1 MAELTIDLALQKGIE
16 AHKAGQVQEADRL
29 YTAILKAQQKHP
41 DANHNMGVL
50 AIDVGKVQ
58 EALSFFKTALEA
70 NPSTAQYWLSY
81 IDTLIKVDQL
91 ADAQAVLDQAKSKG
105 AKGDAFDQLEQRLK
119 VPDEALTKT
128 VIDGDDVEEDQ
139 PNILD
144 TLTLDQAIKLAKKKA
159 KEGSSEDA
167 KRIYQDIRVKFPK
180 NKRASDGLKA
190 LAGGRVGK
198 AIQSSVPTI
207 DQQQSL
213 INLYSEGQFQKALE
227 QVSVLLQQF
236 PNSSFLYNISGAV
249 YMGLGQLDAS
259 VDAYNK
265 AVAIKPEYAEAY
277 NNMGVALKDHGKLEE
292 AIEAF
297 NKALAIKPDY
307 AEAHSNMGNG
317 LREQGKLEE
326 AIEAYNKAV
335 AIKPEYAE
343 AYNNMGVAL
352 KDHGKP
358 EEAIEAYNKAL
369 AIKPEY
375 AEAYN
380 NMGVALKDHG
390 KLEEAIEAFNKAV
403 AIKPDYADA
412 HSDMGT
418 SLREQGKLEEA
429 IEAYNKA
436 LAIKPDYAE
445 VYNNIGVALK
455 DHGKLEEAIEAYNKA
470 LAIKP
475 DYADA
480 HNNTGRLLWLR
491 QEFTK
496 AFEQLEWRWKS
507 TQKNKGTYL
516 KSSKPSWNGKVKNNV
531 FVWREQGIGEEVM
544 FSSILTDLNKKTKK
558 LIIECDKRLIPL
570 YERSFPNSIKFVDD
584 RKKISEQK
592 YDSHIA
598 VGSLPVYFRHELND
612 FYKGS
617 HGWLKPDPKKT
628 SSLRKKLQNKTTDII
643 IGISWLTK
651 SSLYNSSQRNIS
663 LDLLAK
669 YLVQIPAKYVNLQYG
684 DTTGELS
691 QVHCQN
697 DIQISHI
704 DDIDLYNDLDGL
716 AALISACDLVISI
729 DNFTVHLAGA
739 LGVDTRVLLP
749 LMADDRWGLN
759 RSDSYWYDSL
769 NLYRQETQ
777 GDWSKPLKNLTHDL
791 VDTLM

>member
-352 KDHGKP
+352 KDHGK
-358 EEAIEAYNKAL
+358 
-369 AIKPEY
+369 
-375 AEAYN
+375 
-380 NMGVALKDHG
+380 
-390 KLEEAIEAFNKAV
+390 
-403 AIKPDYADA
+403 
-412 HSDMGT
+412 
-418 SLREQGKLEEA
+418 
-429 IEAYNKA
+429 
-436 LAIKPDYAE
+436 
-445 VYNNIGVALK
+445 
-455 DHGKLEEAIEAYNKA
+455 LEEAIEAYNKA